1 MRLVLIG
8 APGSGKGT
16 QAPILTERYGIPQ
29 ISTGEI
35 LREEAR
41 RGTDLGVVAEGYM
54 SAGELVPDDVI
65 INVIRVRIKQPDA
78 VAGFV
83 LDGFPRTIPQAEA
96 LDRMLE
102 GEGQPLDRVV
112 YLAVNRATLED
123 RLGSRWTCPCCGRV
137 YSKMVPPRRPGV
149 CDEDGVELFQREDDK
164 PEAVRRRI
172 EVYLEQTMP
181 VLDYYRAQGKVLEV
195 DGEAPVEAVSA
206 AVERGLEASPFDS
219 TPASSTVRRGV
230 VTQPLTPE
238 IA

>member
-16 QAPILTERYGIPQ
+16 QAPILVERHRIPQ

-65 INVIRVRIKQPDA
+65 INVIRVRIKEPDA
-78 VAGFV
+78 AGGFV

-102 GEGQPLDRVV
+102 REGQPLDRVV
-112 YLAVNRATLED
+112 YLAVDRATLED
-123 RLGSRWTCPCCGRV
+123 RLGS
-137 YSKMVPPRRPGV
+137 
-149 CDEDGVELFQREDDK
+149 
-164 PEAVRRRI
+164 
-172 EVYLEQTMP
+172 
-181 VLDYYRAQGKVLEV
+181 
-195 DGEAPVEAVSA
+195 
-206 AVERGLEASPFDS
+206 
-219 TPASSTVRRGV
+219 
-230 VTQPLTPE
+230 
-238 IA
+238 